1 MRGLYATGRFVRD
14 VTLIALLLGAALGLL
29 CWLGPWRTGAGFT
42 HALVY
47 GGLAA
52 LLVGGLGCGTFFSAG
67 SRPDIFSRGSMP
79 LLPFRSGDQAR
90 MIARDH
96 AAAPR
101 VVPFPLRLLVA
112 GVLVLAVGMVA
123 SSM

>member
-1 MRGLYATGRFVRD
+1 MRGLYASGRLVRD
-14 VTLIALLLGAALGLL
+14 AALIALLLGAALGLL

-52 LLVGGLGCGTFFSAG
+52 LFIGGLGCGTFLSAG
-67 SRPDIFSRGSMP
+67 ARPDIFNRGSMP
-79 LLPFRSGDQAR
+79 LLPFRPGDQAR
-90 MIARDH
+90 MAARDH
-96 AAAPR
+96 AASMR

-112 GVLVLAVGMVA
+112 GVLLIAVGMIA
-123 SSM
+123 WR

>member
-1 MRGLYATGRFVRD
+1 MRGLYASGRFVRD
-14 VTLIALLLGAALGLL
+14 VALVALLLGAALGLV
-29 CWLGPWRTGAGFT
+29 CWLGPWRTAAGYA

-47 GGLAA
+47 
-52 LLVGGLGCGTFFSAG
+52 GGLGCGTFFSAG

-79 LLPFRSGDQAR
+79 LLPFRPGDQAR

-96 AAAPR
+96 EASGP

-112 GVLVLAVGMVA
+112 GALLLAIGMIA
-123 SSM
+123 SST